1 MLKSFVS
8 VGTFGDRFTSMKVI
22 RVENFH
28 LKPIIITC
36 LVFQLMR
43 LSTLNPY
50 LTFLTPPPEKKQKKR
65 KKENIVRPIE
75 PCRGL
80 NQPKPRENN
89 STQNLWFKLTHIWL
103 KEPLQHD

>member
-36 LVFQLMR
+36 L
-43 LSTLNPY
+43 
-50 LTFLTPPPEKKQKKR
+50 TPTTRKKTKKEKKGKY
-65 KKENIVRPIE
+65 
-75 PCRGL
+75 
-80 NQPKPRENN
+80 
-89 STQNLWFKLTHIWL
+89 S
-103 KEPLQHD
+103 

>member
-50 LTFLTPPPEKKQKKR
+50 LTFLTPTTRKKTKKEKKGKY
-65 KKENIVRPIE
+65 
-75 PCRGL
+75 
-80 NQPKPRENN
+80 
-89 STQNLWFKLTHIWL
+89 S
-103 KEPLQHD
+103 